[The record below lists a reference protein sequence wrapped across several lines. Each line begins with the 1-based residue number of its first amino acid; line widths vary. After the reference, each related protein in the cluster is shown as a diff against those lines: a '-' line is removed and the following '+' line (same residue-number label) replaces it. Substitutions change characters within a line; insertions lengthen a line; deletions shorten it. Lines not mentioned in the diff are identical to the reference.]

1 MQRHQ
6 FPSQP
11 PQLSSNT
18 ACQWV
23 SDTKQLDP
31 SPNTTGKRWHHHR
44 ENLVLEGVL
53 STKSKHKSWEAS
65 KGTIYA
71 AGLKALSW
79 WMTMLGSHLPI
90 NSSFRTGLNR
100 IVYGL
105 GTAVDFG
112 LGKHC
117 CCKCRQEKGVQNKN
131 EKLWMCSPLLLQQI
145 HVDIFRMNNRP
156 MSPVFFFFLRKEN
169 EKGDTSVSLGLATDS
184 EERRGV
190 FTLQNWTYCILYD
203 QFLQMTRSNWLPWY
217 ARCDST
223 DTI

>member
-156 MSPVFFFFLRKEN
+156 MSPVVFFFEEGKWERWYFCELRASNRLWGKERSFYTP
-169 EKGDTSVSLGLATDS
+169 KLDILYFIWSVSPNDKVKLTS
-184 EERRGV
+184 MV
-190 FTLQNWTYCILYD
+190 C
-203 QFLQMTRSNWLPWY
+203 
-217 ARCDST
+217 
-223 DTI
+223 